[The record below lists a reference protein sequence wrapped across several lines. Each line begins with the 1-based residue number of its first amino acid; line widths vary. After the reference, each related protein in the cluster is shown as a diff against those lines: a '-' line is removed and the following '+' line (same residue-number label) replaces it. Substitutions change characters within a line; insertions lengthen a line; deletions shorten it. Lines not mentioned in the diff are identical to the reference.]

1 MMAFFLDLGV
11 LSENADK
18 ERSFTISCLIS
29 LGVLSS
35 SAAQIAL
42 SLHVSPAVVAN
53 NGLPLNM
60 RSMFSLVSA
69 KSETCMTE
77 ASECDLVLVL
87 GQVFGGFNLAGE
99 DDSSCSSWSSSC
111 STGDLWGSTFLFC
124 VSSSLSPVAFFFCL
138 QNTYPCSIRSP
149 ISSLRQSL

>member
-1 MMAFFLDLGV
+1 MAYLMMAFFLDLGV
-11 LSENADK
+11 LSENAHK

-29 LGVLSS
+29 LGVLS
-35 SAAQIAL
+35 
-42 SLHVSPAVVAN
+42 
-53 NGLPLNM
+53 LPLTM

-77 ASECDLVLVL
+77 ASECDLGLVL
-87 GQVFGGFNLAGE
+87 GQIFAGFNLAGE

-124 VSSSLSPVAFFFCL
+124 ASSSLSPEASFFCL

-149 ISSLRQSL
+149 MSSLGQSL